1 MEVKE
6 YLRHDY
12 KARTHPR
19 LQRIMMRYG
28 MEGVGLYWCL
38 IEMMYEQDGEL
49 LLSECE
55 TYAFA
60 LRMDAERIATFVK
73 ESGAFEIE
81 DDQFYSTTVTERL
94 LERDEKSKKAKKSA
108 NVRWNKQ
115 KDANAMRTHTKRN
128 ASIVE
133 DSIKQDRI
141 VEKEEVGTFAKIEG
155 ATDYLQLIP
164 IWTEYRKTK
173 GQYPTLYEIDVLQNA
188 WARKSLPTL
197 KKEMLKAIENGWKSL
212 VEDRNLSK
220 SATSDPTAPAPKYH
234 QEFT

>member
-1 MEVKE
+1 
-6 YLRHDY
+6 
-12 KARTHPR
+12 
-19 LQRIMMRYG
+19 
-28 MEGVGLYWCL
+28 
-38 IEMMYEQDGEL
+38 MMYEQDGEL

-81 DDQFYSTTVTERL
+81 GNQFYSTTVTERL

-108 NVRWNKQ
+108 NMRWNKQ

-141 VEKEEVGTFAKIEG
+141 VEKEDVGTFAKIEG

-173 GQYPTLYEIDVLQNA
+173 WQYPTLYEIDVLQNA